1 MSEEQHPNDSTS
13 QPADHAS
20 GEESLDERSL
30 LTAYALGELDDGQ
43 RAEIEARLRESA
55 DDRQAVDDLVRLGK
69 LLRTVAA
76 QPPLT
81 SSPLTQDSLT
91 DRSPVLRQA
100 VLAQLADA
108 PQSQAPLRLPERPPR
123 RRFWLPLSLAASLAV
138 TCGTL
143 FALIKTKHGEQVA
156 ARPDTLDRTQPAGTS
171 GLGDAVGELGME
183 TADPAGLGPMVTF
196 GDELTGRVSN
206 GMATSRDTG
215 LELSDL
221 ALPAEPGEVA
231 RRSAGGSAPSA
242 ALGGRMGRTEARSGS
257 GGPGDRPT
265 SPAPASEPDGSG
277 LRAGLGTA
285 PYQPPHDGSRYAAEG
300 RGDQSGEKGEKA
312 GDADDTAVDY
322 FLPTIGAKRPY
333 RGRGDAG
340 EQDGERKDRGGYD
353 QGRLDARNKGSRSY
367 FFEGTPAQDSKS
379 NSTQQNGTGQKGE
392 EQPEQEGGDKSGGGQ
407 RSNREL
413 DGLGEAG
420 QPGNSEGWFRKGL
433 PPGGMMGGGA
443 MRGAMGGGMKAGGMG
458 GADPS
463 AMARAPQQ
471 GVEAYTGY
479 GAIALQNAESYP
491 TLVENLFRK
500 STEHPLST
508 FSIDVDTA
516 SYTNVRRFLNSR
528 AMPPRDAVRVE
539 ELINY
544 FQYHYP
550 QPDGDV
556 PFSVTTDVADCP
568 WQAQHRLLRI
578 GLKGREIPADE
589 RPAGNL
595 VFLLDVSGSMDAPN
609 KLPLVKEAMYL
620 LVDKLTEN
628 DRVAI
633 VVYAGNSGLVL
644 PPTNGQNKE
653 TIRAAISQLVASGST
668 NGGQGL
674 QMAYDTA
681 LAHFIKGGT
690 NRVILATDGDFNV
703 GVVDQND
710 LVRLIEE
717 KAKSGV
723 FLSALGFGI
732 GNLKDGTLEKLA
744 DKGNGNYAYIDT
756 LGEAR
761 RVLVEQLSGTLVTIA
776 KDVKLQIEFN
786 PAQAAEYR
794 LIGYEDRLMPQQ
806 DFHDDRKDA
815 GEIGAGHSVT
825 ALYEIVPA
833 ATVFGKEAGV
843 EPLKYQRSENA
854 NPNFTAAAA
863 TGELATI
870 KLRYKEPDGQQSRL
884 IERAVADR
892 RPQRAEASRDMNFAA
907 AVAAFGMLLRDS
919 PYRGEAS
926 YQQVL
931 SLAEQGLSGDPNG
944 YRSEFVQLVRQA
956 REISGKE

>member
-1 MSEEQHPNDSTS
+1 M
-13 QPADHAS
+13 
-20 GEESLDERSL
+20 

-55 DDRQAVDDLVRLGK
+55 DERQAVDDLARLGK
-69 LLRTVAA
+69 LLRNVAA
-76 QPPLT
+76 QSSLIPSPLAQ
-81 SSPLTQDSLT
+81 SPLTHDSLP
-91 DRSPVLRQA
+91 DRSSVLRQA
-100 VLAQLADA
+100 VLAQLANP
-108 PQSQAPLRLPERPPR
+108 PQSEAPLRLPERLPR

-143 FALIKTKHGEQVA
+143 YALIKTKHVERAVA
-156 ARPDTLDRTQPAGTS
+156 THDARDRSQSRETSKLDLTVAGPE
-171 GLGDAVGELGME
+171 AVEVEFAAPSANGVSAPIAM
-183 TADPAGLGPMVTF
+183 F
-196 GDELTGRVSN
+196 GDELGKHPSN
-206 GMATSRDTG
+206 GAAASGDTNLG
-215 LELSDL
+215 LSDL
-221 ALPAEPGEVA
+221 TLPAEPDEVA
-231 RRSAGGSAPSA
+231 RGSRTGTTPKTVLTGRIGGA
-242 ALGGRMGRTEARSGS
+242 ASPAFGVPGDESRTEGMVSGPRGASADSRGMVPGGMVPPGRPRSG
-257 GGPGDRPT
+257 G
-265 SPAPASEPDGSG
+265 
-277 LRAGLGTA
+277 
-285 PYQPPHDGSRYAAEG
+285 EG
-300 RGDQSGEKGEKA
+300 RGERSGAKAGEAADPGFRYFTLVEPQGAQQAGEARDGEGQDRGGHGQSGEGLGAPKKDSRGYFDD
-312 GDADDTAVDY
+312 GVADRRSSSMGMQG
-322 FLPTIGAKRPY
+322 LPL
-333 RGRGDAG
+333 
-340 EQDGERKDRGGYD
+340 GERMGG
-353 QGRLDARNKGSRSY
+353 G
-367 FFEGTPAQDSKS
+367 
-379 NSTQQNGTGQKGE
+379 
-392 EQPEQEGGDKSGGGQ
+392 KSGGGQ
-407 RSNREL
+407 RDNRGQDQGQAQPGQDLQRQQIAAEGQSGERINREL
-413 DGLGEAG
+413 FLQKRREQEGFAG
-420 QPGNSEGWFRKGL
+420 A
-433 PPGGMMGGGA
+433 MGGGA
-443 MRGAMGGGMKAGGMG
+443 MGAAGGMAMGGGATAPMQPGEL
-458 GADPS
+458 PVS
-463 AMARAPQQ
+463 A
-471 GVEAYTGY
+471 GY
-479 GAIALQNAESYP
+479 GGIALQNAESYP
-491 TLVENLFRK
+491 PLVENPFRK
-500 STEHPLST
+500 STEYPLST
-508 FSIDVDTA
+508 FSVDVDTA
-516 SYTNVRRFLNSR
+516 SYTNVRRFLNSH

-544 FQYHYP
+544 FQYSYA

-556 PFSVTTDVADCP
+556 PFSITTDVADCP
-568 WQAQHRLLRI
+568 WHAQHRLLRV
-578 GLKGREIPADE
+578 GLKGRDIPADQ
-589 RPAGNL
+589 RPASNL

-674 QMAYDTA
+674 QMAYETA
-681 LAHFIKGGT
+681 LSHFIKGGT

-703 GVVDQND
+703 GVVDQDD

-717 KAKSGV
+717 KAKGGV
-723 FLSALGFGI
+723 FLSTLGFGI

-833 ATVFGKEAGV
+833 ATVLAAGI

-870 KLRYKEPDGQQSRL
+870 KLRFKEPDGQHSRL
-884 IERAVADR
+884 IERAVTDR
-892 RPQRAEASRDMNFAA
+892 RPPRAEASQDMSFAA

-919 PYRGEAS
+919 PYRGDAS
-926 YQQVL
+926 YQKVL
-931 SLAEQGLSGDPNG
+931 SLAEQGLSSDPNG

-956 REISGKE
+956 RQIAGAE